1 MASQEDKTEERV
13 ALEEQAKALGVKS
26 IHLYKRDESLEGAI
40 AKKQAETEEVDEGQ
54 EVVSSGMEDEIK
66 VEIEKSKKRKK
77 APSMSVANIS
87 NDDRTDLVTRM
98 EREDPDCKYIF
109 QSGNA
114 TDRELLAKGLERTG
128 LSVKND
134 VLCRTMRDSY
144 DGYISDKNQA
154 QHESMQRID
163 PTSDGIVGSH
173 EARAKKPPK

>member
-1 MASQEDKTEERV
+1 MASQTEKTEERV
-13 ALEEQAKALGVKS
+13 KLETQAKELGMKG
-26 IHLYKRDESLEGAI
+26 IHFCKTEESLRVAI
-40 AKKQAETEEVDEGQ
+40 AKKQAGSEEPEVQDAKVDQED
-54 EVVSSGMEDEIK
+54 EVVAEVKKM
-66 VEIEKSKKRKK
+66 KRKT
-77 APSMSVANIS
+77 APSMSVANIN
-87 NDDRTDLVTRM
+87 NDDRTALVERM

-114 TDRELLAKGLERTG
+114 TPRELAAKGLERTE

-154 QHESMQRID
+154 QHEAMQRID

-173 EARAKKPPK
+173 ESKAKKPPK